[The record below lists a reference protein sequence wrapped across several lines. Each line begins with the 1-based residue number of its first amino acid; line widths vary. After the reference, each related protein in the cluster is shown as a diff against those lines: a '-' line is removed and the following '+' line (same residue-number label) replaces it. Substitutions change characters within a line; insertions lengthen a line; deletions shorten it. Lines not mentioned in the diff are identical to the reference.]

1 VLYGYH
7 RTLDAVTSSNNGE
20 ETLCFVYLVDYTD
33 PSKPEVLRRSTL
45 MLFDGTIDKIRCD
58 AMEDLL
64 LLSEATEKWTARLTL
79 STAKLIQLDE
89 RIDVEELADMK
100 RAITKVTGLRPWVPE
115 VRKM

>member
-1 VLYGYH
+1 MLYGYH

-20 ETLCFVYLVDYTD
+20 ETLCFVYLIDYTD

-64 LLSEATEKWTARLTL
+64 WILEQDVAAMLDHVAVRGDGKMDRPTYIINGEAHTA
-79 STAKLIQLDE
+79 
-89 RIDVEELADMK
+89 
-100 RAITKVTGLRPWVPE
+100 G
-115 VRKM
+115 